1 MTKQASTSP
10 ITANARS
17 LRRYGKRG
25 VSFILGLVAVS
36 AIAACVEQQQAAKP
50 SASEVA
56 ASVTPDQVQG
66 IVHMCSSCH
75 GITGVSIS
83 PTFPRLAGQQEA
95 YLEAQLKAFRDHT
108 RADPHAHTY
117 MWGMAQ
123 HLSDPMIQGLATYFS
138 PQKPAAPTPGDPQLV
153 AAGAK
158 LFMEGDAD
166 KGIPICQSCHGDH
179 ALGMDTIPRL
189 ASQHHDYLVEQLK
202 NFASNARNNQ
212 IMHENAK
219 TLNDDQIEQLATYL
233 AAQP

>member
-1 MTKQASTSP
+1 MTRQASTPPAGPASRP
-10 ITANARS
+10 
-17 LRRYGKRG
+17 LRT
-25 VSFILGLVAVS
+25 LGLAAGLS
-36 AIAACVEQQQAAKP
+36 GLFAIAACVDQQHPAPTP
-50 SASEVA
+50 SAAEIA
-56 ASVTPDQVQG
+56 APATAEQVMG

-75 GITGVSIS
+75 GVTGISVS

-138 PQKPAAPTPGDPQLV
+138 NQKPAAPTAGDAQLM
-153 AAGAK
+153 AAGQK
-158 LFMEGDAD
+158 LFMEGNAD

-179 ALGMDTIPRL
+179 AQGMDTIPRL
-189 ASQHHDYLVEQLK
+189 ASQHHDYLVEQLR
-202 NFASNARNNQ
+202 NFASNARNNE

>member
-1 MTKQASTSP
+1 MTTKALISPPTGGPSGRWTAAAIGLSLLLGMAGCVDEKAKTAPGAVASTA
-10 ITANARS
+10 ANPDEIE
-17 LRRYGKRG
+17 G
-25 VSFILGLVAVS
+25 VI
-36 AIAACVEQQQAAKP
+36 
-50 SASEVA
+50 
-56 ASVTPDQVQG
+56 
-66 IVHMCSSCH
+66 HMCSSCH
-75 GITGVSIS
+75 GPTGLSIS

-123 HLSDPMIQGLATYFS
+123 HLSDPMIQGLAAYFS
-138 PQKPAAPTPGDPQLV
+138 SQKPAAPTPGDAQLV
-153 AAGAK
+153 AAGGK
-158 LFMEGDAD
+158 LFMEGDSD

-189 ASQHHDYLVEQLK
+189 ASQHHDYLVEQLR
-202 NFASNARNNQ
+202 NFASNARKNE

>member
-1 MTKQASTSP
+1 MTTNSP
-10 ITANARS
+10 IDRPSSGRRQARPA
-17 LRRYGKRG
+17 LRR
-25 VSFILGLVAVS
+25 IAVTAS
-36 AIAACVEQQQAAKP
+36 IFLTVAACVDRQEPPKP
-50 SASEVA
+50 SPAEVA
-56 ASVTPDQVQG
+56 APATHDQVMG

-138 PQKPAAPTPGDPQLV
+138 SQKPAGPTAGDPQLI
-153 AAGAK
+153 AAGGK
-158 LFMEGDAD
+158 LFMEGNAD
-166 KGIPICQSCHGDH
+166 KGIPICQGCHGDH

-202 NFASNARNNQ
+202 NFASNARDNE

-219 TLNDDQIEQLATYL
+219 TLTDDQIEQLATYL

>member
-1 MTKQASTSP
+1 MTMNSP
-10 ITANARS
+10 IRHAAAATPTT
-17 LRRYGKRG
+17 RRAVRPIALGFGLTLLLG
-25 VSFILGLVAVS
+25 VV
-36 AIAACVEQQQAAKP
+36 ACVDPARDTAKP
-50 SASEVA
+50 SVVA
-56 ASVTPDQVQG
+56 AAAAVTPDQVQG

-75 GITGVSIS
+75 GPTGQSIS

-123 HLSDPMIQGLATYFS
+123 HLSDPMIEGLAAYFS
-138 PQKPAAPTPGDPQLV
+138 SQKPASPAAGDPQLV
-153 AAGAK
+153 AAGGK

-179 ALGMDTIPRL
+179 ALGTDTIPRL
-189 ASQHHDYLVEQLK
+189 ASQHHDYLMEQLK
-202 NFASNARNNQ
+202 NFASNARNNE

-219 TLNDDQIEQLATYL
+219 TLTEDQIEQLATYL